1 MQDIE
6 CDNTKLSLEE
16 CNLSEYGGHHCV
28 MAGHSNDATV
38 ECHGERRTIMVLLHY
53 EYVIPLALKTLF
65 FF

>member
-38 ECHGERRTIMVLLHY
+38 ECHGELRTIMVLL
-53 EYVIPLALKTLF
+53 II
-65 FF
+65 